1 MTDLTVIE
9 PKTSQPMIFDMAPH
23 QMVTFV
29 TQVANVLADVIE
41 KQKLYKNIQGKK
53 YIEVDGWTTLG
64 ALLGVLPR
72 ETSVTELPD
81 GSYVGAVDLVR
92 TDSGKVVGGASSL
105 CSIEEKRWSNADKY
119 ARRSMAVTRA
129 TGKSYRLAFS
139 WIVKMAGY
147 ESTPAEEMDGVATDS
162 RQKTQRPV
170 ESKKKAFDPHDEAHQ
185 TWLKKELTSKGVDEN
200 RWDDIALKL
209 AGVPSA
215 SIASA
220 LNEALSL

>member
-1 MTDLTVIE
+1 MNPTE
-9 PKTSQPMIFDMAPH
+9 K
-23 QMVTFV
+23 VTYV
-29 TQVANVLADVIE
+29 TQMANVLKDVIE
-41 KQKLYKNIQGKK
+41 KQKFYTVIQGKK
-53 YIEVDGWTTLG
+53 HVRVDGWISLG
-64 ALLGVLPR
+64 TLLGILPR
-72 ETSVTELPD
+72 EKSVMELPD
-81 GSYVGAVDLVR
+81 SSFVADVELVR
-92 TDSGKVVGGASSL
+92 YDTGRVVAGASSL
-105 CSIEEKRWSNADKY
+105 CSIDEKRWSNADKY

-129 TGKSYRLAFS
+129 TGKAYRLAFS
-139 WIVKMAGY
+139 WIINMAGY
-147 ESTPAEEMDGVATDS
+147 ESTPAEEMDGVTTDS

-185 TWLKKELTSKGVDEN
+185 SWLKKELTSKGVDEN